1 MGGKSRVGGANG
13 ELDSKTDPRGKAS
26 ESGQEEDPTGVRFCP
41 YQVVSI
47 KKEARQ
53 TSRAGATWYTYV
65 VGNGTSTITGHR
77 PGPRDEVGEHVDCF
91 VAELN
96 ARGVRGGKSV
106 WPLSR
111 RQPAKKSAETD
122 DE

>member
-1 MGGKSRVGGANG
+1 MGKRTVGGANG
-13 ELDSKTDPRGKAS
+13 EPGSKIDPHGKAS
-26 ESGQEEDPTGVRFCP
+26 EIGQEQDRTTVRFCQ

-47 KKEARQ
+47 KKEVRQ
-53 TSRAGATWYTYV
+53 ASCPGATWYTYV
-65 VGNGTSTITGHR
+65 VGNGSSTITGHR
-77 PGPRDEVGEHVDCF
+77 PGTREEVREHVNSF

-111 RQPAKKSAETD
+111 GQPSKESTKTD
-122 DE
+122 DK

>member
-1 MGGKSRVGGANG
+1 MGKSTVGGANSDLG
-13 ELDSKTDPRGKAS
+13 SKIDPHGKAS
-26 ESGQEEDPTGVRFCP
+26 ESGQGQDRITVRFCP

-47 KKEARQ
+47 KKGVRQ
-53 TSRAGATWYTYV
+53 ASCPGATWYTYV
-65 VGNGTSTITGHR
+65 VGNGSSTITGHR
-77 PGPRDEVGEHVDCF
+77 PGPREEVREHVDRF

-111 RQPAKKSAETD
+111 GQPAKKSAKTD
-122 DE
+122 DK